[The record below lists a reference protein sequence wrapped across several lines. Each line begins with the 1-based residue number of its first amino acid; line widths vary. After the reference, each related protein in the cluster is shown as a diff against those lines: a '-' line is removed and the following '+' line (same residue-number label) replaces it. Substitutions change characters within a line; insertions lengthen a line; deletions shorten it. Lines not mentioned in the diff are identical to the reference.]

1 MKKESIMVECL
12 SENDSISKEELVD
25 IINHAIS
32 GLTKYH
38 SVQHVGTK
46 ALSEQG
52 LKVWTKRKIGLSLA
66 APKPVKT
73 AKPTETAE
81 VESEELVEVGA

>member
-1 MKKESIMVECL
+1 MKKFTFTV
-12 SENDSISKEELVD
+12 ELVGD
-25 IINHAIS
+25 
-32 GLTKYH
+32 
-38 SVQHVGTK
+38 SVDSDTICDMITGSIDGVATYQCVEHTDTK

-66 APKPVKT
+66 TPKPVKA
-73 AKPTETAE
+73 AKTTETAE

>member
-1 MKKESIMVECL
+1 MKKFTFTV
-12 SENDSISKEELVD
+12 ELVGD
-25 IINHAIS
+25 SVDGQTICDMIGNSIDGVA
-32 GLTKYH
+32 KYQCVEH
-38 SVQHVGTK
+38 TDTK

-66 APKPVKT
+66 TPKPVKA

-81 VESEELVEVGA
+81 TESEELVEVGA

>member
-1 MKKESIMVECL
+1 MKKFTFTV
-12 SENDSISKEELVD
+12 ELVGD
-25 IINHAIS
+25 
-32 GLTKYH
+32 
-38 SVQHVGTK
+38 SVDSDTICDMITGSIDGVATYQCVEHTDTK

-66 APKPVKT
+66 TPKPVKA

>member
-1 MKKESIMVECL
+1 MKKFTFTVEL
-12 SENDSISKEELVD
+12 IGDDIDSHTIRGMLDSSVD
-25 IINHAIS
+25 GVATYQCVEHTD
-32 GLTKYH
+32 TK
-38 SVQHVGTK
+38 T
-46 ALSEQG
+46 LSEQG

-66 APKPVKT
+66 TPKPVKA

>member
-1 MKKESIMVECL
+1 MKKFTFTV
-12 SENDSISKEELVD
+12 ELVGD
-25 IINHAIS
+25 SVDGQTICDMIGNSIDGVA
-32 GLTKYH
+32 KYQCVEH
-38 SVQHVGTK
+38 TDTK

-66 APKPVKT
+66 TPKPVKA

-81 VESEELVEVGA
+81 VESEEFAEVGA

>member
-1 MKKESIMVECL
+1 MKKFTFTVEL
-12 SENDSISKEELVD
+12 IGNDVD
-25 IINHAIS
+25 SNTIGAMLAQAVDGVATYQCVEH
-32 GLTKYH
+32 TD
-38 SVQHVGTK
+38 TK

-66 APKPVKT
+66 TPKPVKA

-81 VESEELVEVGA
+81 TESEELVEAGA

>member
-1 MKKESIMVECL
+1 MRKFTFTVEL
-12 SENDSISKEELVD
+12 IGDSVD
-25 IINHAIS
+25 GQTICDMLAN
-32 GLTKYH
+32 
-38 SVQHVGTK
+38 SVDGVATYQCVEHTDTK

-66 APKPVKT
+66 TPKPVKA

-81 VESEELVEVGA
+81 TESEELVGVEA

>member
-1 MKKESIMVECL
+1 MRKFTFTV
-12 SENDSISKEELVD
+12 ELVGD
-25 IINHAIS
+25 
-32 GLTKYH
+32 
-38 SVQHVGTK
+38 SVDSDTICDMITGSIDGVATYQCVEHTDTK

-66 APKPVKT
+66 TPKPVKA

-81 VESEELVEVGA
+81 TESEELVEVGA

>member
-1 MKKESIMVECL
+1 MKKFTFTVELIGNDVDSHTVRSLLDSSIDGIATYQCVEHT
-12 SENDSISKEELVD
+12 D
-25 IINHAIS
+25 
-32 GLTKYH
+32 
-38 SVQHVGTK
+38 TK

-66 APKPVKT
+66 APKPVKV
-73 AKPTETAE
+73 AKPAETAE

>member
-1 MKKESIMVECL
+1 MKKFTFTVEL
-12 SENDSISKEELVD
+12 IGNDVD
-25 IINHAIS
+25 SNTIGAMLAQAVDGVATYQCVEH
-32 GLTKYH
+32 TD
-38 SVQHVGTK
+38 TK

-66 APKPVKT
+66 TPKPVKA

-81 VESEELVEVGA
+81 TESEELVEVVA

>member
-1 MKKESIMVECL
+1 MRKFTFTV
-12 SENDSISKEELVD
+12 ELVGD
-25 IINHAIS
+25 
-32 GLTKYH
+32 
-38 SVQHVGTK
+38 SVDSDTICDMITGSIDGVATYQCVEHTDTK

-66 APKPVKT
+66 TPKPVKA

>member
-1 MKKESIMVECL
+1 MKKFTYTVEL
-12 SENDSISKEELVD
+12 IHDEIDSNTIGAMLAQ
-25 IINHAIS
+25 AID
-32 GLTKYH
+32 GVATYQCVEH
-38 SVQHVGTK
+38 TDTK

-66 APKPVKT
+66 APKPVKA

>member
-1 MKKESIMVECL
+1 MKKFTFTV
-12 SENDSISKEELVD
+12 ELVGND
-25 IINHAIS
+25 VDSNTIGAMLAQAVDGVATYQCVEH
-32 GLTKYH
+32 TD
-38 SVQHVGTK
+38 TK

-66 APKPVKT
+66 APKPVKA

-81 VESEELVEVGA
+81 AESVELVGVEA